1 MKFSV
6 KRVEAMEKIRWLFF
20 DIGSTL
26 VDETEAYNHRI
37 RDAIEGTDIT
47 FEEFSEKRVYFAKQ
61 NLKSDIEAIKYF
73 GLTKPAWHKED
84 EIPYPDSKNVLKT
97 MRGRGYKLGV
107 IANQSLGTADR
118 LQSWGILDYFD
129 VIMSSA
135 EEGIA
140 KPSPKIF
147 LRALERAGCSAEN
160 AAMIG
165 DRLDNDIAPA
175 KALGM
180 MTVWV
185 KQGFSAYSSPREKN
199 ETPDFTIDRI
209 SELENIFKG
218 ENT

>member
-1 MKFSV
+1 V
-6 KRVEAMEKIRWLFF
+6 KRREAMEKIRWLFF

-26 VDETEAYNHRI
+26 ADETEAYNHRI

-47 FEEFSEKRVYFAKQ
+47 FEEFCEKRVYFAKQ
-61 NLKSDIEAIKYF
+61 NLKSDIETIKYF
-73 GLTKPAWHKED
+73 GLTKSPWHKED
-84 EIPYPDSKNVLKT
+84 EILYPDAKDVLDT
-97 MRGRGYKLGV
+97 MSERGYRLGV

-118 LQSWGILDYFD
+118 LRSWGIADYFG
-129 VIMSSA
+129 VIMASA

-140 KPSPKIF
+140 KPSPEIF
-147 LRALERAGCSAEN
+147 LRAFEKAGCSAKN

-165 DRLDNDIAPA
+165 DRLDNDITPA

-185 KQGFSAYSSPREKN
+185 KQGYSSYSSPRGEN
-199 ETPDFTIDRI
+199 ETPDFTIDGI
-209 SELENIFKG
+209 AELKDIFKG

>member
-1 MKFSV
+1 
-6 KRVEAMEKIRWLFF
+6 MERIRWLFF

-37 RDAIEGTDIT
+37 RDAIKGTDIT
-47 FEEFSEKRVYFAKQ
+47 FEEFCEKRVYFAKQ
-61 NLKSDIEAIKYF
+61 NLKGDIEAIKYF

-84 EIPYPDSKNVLKT
+84 EIPYPDSKNVLET
-97 MRGRGYKLGV
+97 MRGRGYRLGI

-118 LQSWGILDYFD
+118 LQQWGIAHCFD
-129 VIMSSA
+129 VIMASA

-140 KPSPKIF
+140 KPSPEIF
-147 LRALERAGCSAEN
+147 LRALEKAGCSAEN

-185 KQGFSAYSSPREKN
+185 KQGYSAYSSPRGEH
-199 ETPDFTIDRI
+199 ETPDITVDGIA
-209 SELENIFKG
+209 ELKDIFKG